1 MIQRSRTPKVTK
13 FLRKTILISEQYF
26 VCMSTALQIF
36 FLCFFSSLFP
46 SLTSI
51 TIHLPLSTT
60 LSPLRCPTP
69 TPIAAL
75 FVSLRRTSGISV
87 AQPRSFKPDA
97 FRVDLARFSRGRP
110 ATLGALSITCMF
122 VLPFDASLTQLRLL
136 RVQPPFKNDSR
147 NFPI

>member
-1 MIQRSRTPKVTK
+1 MSEVTK
-13 FLRKTILISEQYF
+13 LLHKTILISEQYF
-26 VCMSTALQIF
+26 VCMSAALQIF
-36 FLCFFSSLFP
+36 FLSFFSSLSP
-46 SLTSI
+46 SLATI
-51 TIHLPLSTT
+51 TIHLSLSTT
-60 LSPLRCPTP
+60 LSPLRRPTP

-110 ATLGALSITCMF
+110 ATLGALSITCVF
-122 VLPFDASLTQLRLL
+122 VLPFDASFTRLRLF
-136 RVQPPFKNDSR
+136 RVQPPFKNDPQ